1 MNDYFRVYTS
11 GDIVGVELAAALKN
25 VIALSCGVCD
35 GLGYQ
40 DNTKALLMTRAMA
53 EITRLGLKLGGSW
66 QTFGGLAAWGT

>member
-40 DNTKALLMTRAMA
+40 DNTKGSADDP
-53 EITRLGLKLGGSW
+53 GHGGDHPPR
-66 QTFGGLAAWGT
+66 G

>member
-1 MNDYFRVYTS
+1 M
-11 GDIVGVELAAALKN
+11 GVELAGALKN

-53 EITRLGLKLGGSW
+53 EITRLGEKLGRFPADLRG
-66 QTFGGLAAWGT
+66 AWPAWET